1 MKNLLSILLLS
12 FCLFSCK
19 EDEVIETDYLIF
31 GHFYGECIGESCV
44 LMYKVEET
52 RVLEDTVA
60 DYPNQQMTY
69 SGNFNVELSNTDF
82 ELASELI
89 DLVPEELFEE
99 TNTIIGQPDA
109 ADQGGLY
116 LEYNFEGE
124 RRYWYIDQNKGFLPQ
139 YLHPFIDE
147 INNRIFLINE

>member
-1 MKNLLSILLLS
+1 MKNLLALLLLS

-19 EDEVIETDYLIF
+19 DDEVVETDYLIF
-31 GHFYGECIGESCV
+31 GHFYGECVQESCI
-44 LMYKVEET
+44 LMYKVEEN
-52 RVLEDTVA
+52 RLLEDTIPE
-60 DYPNQQMTY
+60 YPNLQMPY
-69 SGNFNVELSNTDF
+69 NGSFNVELSNNDF
-82 ELASELI
+82 QMASELK
-89 DLVPEELFEE
+89 DLIPEELFNE
-99 TNTIIGQPDA
+99 TDHIIGQPDA

-139 YLHPFIDE
+139 YLDEFIDE